1 MTQQEFNQLKSQRLG
16 KIRNLQKI
24 DATVLEG
31 IKRQI
36 LYHFRKQGYTAA
48 QLAEIERRA
57 DGYELYL
64 GEDFGHKMSCGA
76 SIKTILVD
84 KSFANVD
91 SNGKFVSWKSGM
103 ARLIQSQIGHELI
116 HAFSYMESD
125 GCIGMKRKGNAN
137 YVAMNEGVTQMIT
150 EKVFGYT
157 VSPNSDGYRNYKKI
171 AKFLMITFGHDFS
184 SVPKLL
190 QSTFGDDNCIYDD
203 FLFHTNKLRD
213 KVNAFTGDNSF
224 YDKLS
229 ARLNYI
235 YSLDKEKIA
244 KPSNIKTYDLIY
256 EEMVLKIIIPRL
268 HQMSAEDRKSY
279 ISELIK
285 SVDDDIVISQKI
297 NNMIEK
303 YYPMQSN
310 ELKKE
315 VGDLEKKSN
324 DQDVVNQYLEAIKNG
339 DDPEKYFGVTTKP
352 TGEIIAFTLNPHWG
366 IVVENDELIE
376 QISVNQS
383 KKDMGNNYANYENTI
398 KNALSNNKAGRIDCT
413 DIVKAR
419 KNLATIKKIADE
431 NGYIVL
437 NSLSEISQG
446 QSFELS
452 YIRNPKRDKKRISF
466 EDLKKIVMH
475 FDVEQDGNNF
485 NKTIAVNRKTRKKI
499 DHPATALLA
508 NFGAMWRSS
517 AGVKWMDEEIKGFNY
532 AFNEDAEEIF
542 NQVMEISQK
551 DLRETGTIDIENLIE
566 EVESNSTYKH
576 TSEIIRK
583 LFSNQW
589 KIQQFSSLMHAITP
603 DAQMEVKNA
612 RNKYGFDFN
621 SAYEY
626 GLQELVGEGM

>member
-1 MTQQEFNQLKSQRLG
+1 MTQQEFNQKKSQELS
-16 KIRNLQKI
+16 KIQNLQKI
-24 DATVLEG
+24 DASVLVE

-36 LYHFRKQGYTAA
+36 LYHFRKQGYTSE

-64 GEDFGHKMSCGA
+64 AENFGSKMRCGA

-84 KSFANVD
+84 KFFTNVD
-91 SNGKFVSWKSGM
+91 SNGKFVSWKPGM

-125 GCIGMKRKGNAN
+125 GCIGMKRQGNAN

-184 SVPKLL
+184 SVPKLF

-213 KVNAFTGDNSF
+213 RVNAFTGDNSF

-235 YSLDKEKIA
+235 YTLTKEKIA
-244 KPSNIKTYDLIY
+244 KPTNEKTYDLIC
-256 EEMVLKIIIPRL
+256 EEVVLKIIIPRL
-268 HQMSAEDRKSY
+268 HQMSPEERKSY

-285 SVDDDIVISQKI
+285 SVEDDIVIYQKI
-297 NNMIEK
+297 NKMIEK

-310 ELKKE
+310 ELKNE
-315 VGDLEKKSN
+315 LGDLEKKWK
-324 DQDVVNQYLEAIKNG
+324 DQDIVNQYLEAIKKG
-339 DDPEKYFGVTTKP
+339 DDPEKYFGITTKP
-352 TGEIIAFTLNPHWG
+352 TGEIISFTLNPHGG

-376 QISVNQS
+376 KILVNQS
-383 KKDMGNNYANYENTI
+383 KKDMGNNYDNYENTI
-398 KNALSNNKAGRIDCT
+398 KNALLNNKSGRIDCT

-419 KNLATIKKIADE
+419 KNLAIIKKVAEE

-452 YIRNPKRDKKRISF
+452 YMRNPVKDKKGISF
-466 EDLKKIVMH
+466 EDLKKVVMH
-475 FDVEQDGNNF
+475 FDIEQDESNF
-485 NKTIAVNRKTRKKI
+485 NKTIAVNRQTRKKI
-499 DHPATALLA
+499 DNPTTAMLA
-508 NFGAMWRSS
+508 KFGAMWRSA
-517 AGVKWMDEEIKGFNY
+517 AGIKWMDEEISGFNY
-532 AFNEDAEEIF
+532 AFNEQAEGIF
-542 NQVMEISQK
+542 NRIMEISQK
-551 DLRETGTIDIENLIE
+551 DLREIGTIDIENLIE
-566 EVESNSTYKH
+566 EVESNSTYRH
-576 TSEIIRK
+576 ASEIIRN

-589 KIQQFSSLMHAITP
+589 KIQQFSSVMHAITP
-603 DAQMEVKNA
+603 DAQLEVKNA
-612 RNKYGFDFN
+612 RNKYGFDLN

-626 GLQELVGEGM
+626 GLKELVEEGM